1 MGPTSLANAEINR
14 TTALFPNAIFVQ
26 WTITPDSNTS
36 GPFIVKLARSGAP
49 EGPWETVAD
58 SLLDTYQ
65 YLDKDFNLPPPDF
78 VGDERSGLQMFSLS
92 RDVYYQIT
100 VIPPTGPTFTSDPTP
115 VEPGLDRRTRLFK
128 RKILHDE
135 STAFKHLNGI
145 PIIALKR
152 RHWGTRC
159 RDCYDSDLREGT
171 KEHCARCY
179 GTTFE
184 GGYWA
189 PLSIRGRR
197 STQPV
202 QTQMTSKG
210 KSEQKVVTFTLL
222 DYPHLEQDDVLVDLR
237 RNERFIVRLVSP
249 TELKTVIVHQ
259 AITASYIEHG
269 AVEYDI
275 KVDPRTVPSLY

>member
-1 MGPTSLANAEINR
+1 MASVEINR
-14 TTALFPNAIFVQ
+14 TTALFPNAVFVQ
-26 WTITPDSNTS
+26 WSITPDSEFNGS
-36 GPFIVKLARSGAP
+36 FIVSLARSGAP
-49 EGPWETVAD
+49 EGPWEVVAD

-65 YLDKDFNLPPPDF
+65 FLDKDFNLPPPELAS
-78 VGDERSGLQMFSLS
+78 DERSGLQFFSLS
-92 RDVYYQIT
+92 RDVYYRVT
-100 VIPPTGPTFTSDPTP
+100 VTPSTGDVFYSEPTS

-159 RDCYDSDLREGT
+159 RMCYDSGLREGT
-171 KEHCARCY
+171 LEHCPRCY

-184 GGYWA
+184 GGYWT
-189 PLSIRGRR
+189 PLQIRGRR
-197 STQPV
+197 SPQPV
-202 QTQMTSKG
+202 QTQMTGAG
-210 KSEQKVVTFTLL
+210 KSEQKVVMYTVL
-222 DYPHLEQDDVLVDLR
+222 DYPHLEQDDLLIDLR

-259 AITASYIEHG
+259 AVTASYIEHG